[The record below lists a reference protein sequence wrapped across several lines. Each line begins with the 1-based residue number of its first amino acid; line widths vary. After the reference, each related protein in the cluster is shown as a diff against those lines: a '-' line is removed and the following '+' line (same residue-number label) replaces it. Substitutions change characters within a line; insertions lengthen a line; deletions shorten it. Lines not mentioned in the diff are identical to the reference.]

1 MLPLTAITERRIK
14 VRPGAAIWGRALQI
28 CRGKFFPT
36 TGGSKIVQPEQGSAV
51 ANDVATA
58 PWSEGYGQDHA
69 PSLEMLILLSER
81 FHKSVDWILRGEGH

>member
-51 ANDVATA
+51 ANDVADL
-58 PWSEGYGQDHA
+58 DHPRQTYELGFRPPHRVRA
-69 PSLEMLILLSER
+69 GLGKRQPY
-81 FHKSVDWILRGEGH
+81 